1 MQPTRRKLFR
11 QGGLLAAFGF
21 LRPGAAQ
28 TAHRAAAG
36 ALQIGPNIYES
47 IGVRPIVNCRGTF
60 TIITGSQS
68 LPEVK
73 RAMDEASRHYVH
85 LDELME
91 AVGKRL
97 AELTK
102 SEWGIVTAGCAAAIT
117 HATAA
122 CIAGTDP
129 EKMQQ
134 LPDLSGLKNEVV
146 MPRYSRNVYDHAARM
161 TGVKIVEADTPE
173 QFERAINPKTAM
185 AMILACPQ
193 SETGP
198 LRTEV
203 VTAITRPKNV
213 PVLVDAAAEFLTI
226 PSIHLQHGANMVAYS
241 GGKCIR
247 GPQSAGLL
255 LGQKDLVQAAWLN
268 SAPHHAFGRSLKAG
282 KEEIVGMLAA
292 VEMWTRRDHKAEWA
306 EWESWLN
313 YIDKRVTSIAGVTTE
328 VRQPE
333 DLSNHAPQLRI
344 KWDAA
349 VLGITGKEIEKL
361 LWDGTPRIAIGGST
375 GVRPDAMSSS
385 LTIMPYMM
393 MPEDHKIAAEAIHAL
408 LSKPPRFDAPRI
420 PSGETAMVH
429 GQWNVLIEFS
439 LGNADHV
446 LLFEQRGTELMGT
459 HSSAKLKGDLKGSVQ
474 ADEIRFRSSHRY
486 QGTTINYEFTGAFRE
501 SALSGNV
508 TMGEYG
514 QARWTATRHRYA

>member
-1 MQPTRRKLFR
+1 MHPTRRNLFR
-11 QGGLLAAFGF
+11 QGGLLAALGF
-21 LRPGAAQ
+21 LRRGAAQ
-28 TAHRAAAG
+28 TAHAADIG

-60 TIITGSQS
+60 TLLTGSQS

-134 LPDLSGLKNEVV
+134 LPDLSGLKNEVI

-161 TGVKIVEADTPE
+161 AGVKIVEAETPE
-173 QFERAINPKTAM
+173 QLERAINPKTAM
-185 AMILACPQ
+185 ALILACPQ
-193 SETGP
+193 SEKGP
-198 LRTEV
+198 LRTAG
-203 VTAITRPKNV
+203 VTAITRPANG
-213 PVLVDAAAEFLTI
+213 PVLVDPAAEFLTI

-268 SAPHHAFGRSLKAG
+268 SAPHNGFGRSPRAG
-282 KEEIVGMLAA
+282 KERLWGCS
-292 VEMWTRRDHKAEWA
+292 RRWRCGRA
-306 EWESWLN
+306 
-313 YIDKRVTSIAGVTTE
+313 
-328 VRQPE
+328 
-333 DLSNHAPQLRI
+333 
-344 KWDAA
+344 
-349 VLGITGKEIEKL
+349 GITK
-361 LWDGTPRIAIGGST
+361 
-375 GVRPDAMSSS
+375 
-385 LTIMPYMM
+385 
-393 MPEDHKIAAEAIHAL
+393 
-408 LSKPPRFDAPRI
+408 
-420 PSGETAMVH
+420 
-429 GQWNVLIEFS
+429 
-439 LGNADHV
+439 
-446 LLFEQRGTELMGT
+446 
-459 HSSAKLKGDLKGSVQ
+459 
-474 ADEIRFRSSHRY
+474 
-486 QGTTINYEFTGAFRE
+486 
-501 SALSGNV
+501 
-508 TMGEYG
+508 
-514 QARWTATRHRYA
+514 